1 MVVIIVVIVAVVLI
15 AIGLVYGGVLETG
28 FTGKTLW
35 DWIEVVGIPV
45 VVVIIAGVFVLMAKK
60 AEQRNEAQR
69 EIDID
74 RAREA
79 TLRSYLEVMSNLIIE
94 KKLKDSKKD
103 SPERAVAQAQTFMAL
118 RNLDGS
124 RKSVLLQFLKE
135 SGLIDRGRNVISL
148 YKANLDKAN
157 LSNVDLSG
165 TCLSGVS
172 LTEADLFNANLSN
185 ADLSDA
191 ILIGAILEDVDLRNA
206 DLRNVDRTDALVKKE
221 KERIWKRLE
230 LCCLKLWRRIQ
241 KTKKAN
247 TGNSF

>member
-1 MVVIIVVIVAVVLI
+1 MIVIIVVIVAVVLI
-15 AIGLVYGGVLETG
+15 PVILVSSGVLEAG

-35 DWIEVVGIPV
+35 DWIEAVGIPV
-45 VVVIIAGVFVLMAKK
+45 VVVIIAGVFGLVAKR
-60 AEQRNEAQR
+60 AGQRNEEQR

-148 YKANLDKAN
+148 YGADLDKAN

-172 LTEADLFNANLSN
+172 LTKADLFNANLSN

-191 ILIGAILEDVDLRNA
+191 ILIGAILEKADLHNA
-206 DLRNVDRTDALVKKE
+206 DLRNVDLTDTLVKKE

-230 LCCLKLWRRIQ
+230 LYCLKLWRKIQ
-241 KTKKAN
+241 K
-247 TGNSF
+247 

>member
-1 MVVIIVVIVAVVLI
+1 MVVSILVIVTVVLI
-15 AIGLVYGGVLETG
+15 TVGPVYSDVLETG

-35 DWIEVVGIPV
+35 DWMEVFGIPV
-45 VVVIIAGVFVLMAKK
+45 VVVIIAGVFGLMAKK
-60 AEQRNEAQR
+60 AEQRNEEQR

-103 SPERAVAQAQTFMAL
+103 SSERAVAQAQTFMAL
-118 RNLDGS
+118 RTLDGP
-124 RKSVLLQFLKE
+124 RKLVLLQFLKE
-135 SGLIDRGRNVISL
+135 SGLIDKDKNVISL

-157 LSNVDLSG
+157 LSSVDLSG

-172 LTEADLFNANLSN
+172 LKNADLYNTNLSN

-191 ILIGAILEDVDLRNA
+191 VLIGADLWKADLRNA
-206 DLRNVDRTDALVKKE
+206 DLRNADLSDAFIEISQLDEASDISGALMPEVIK
-221 KERIWKRLE
+221 
-230 LCCLKLWRRIQ
+230 
-241 KTKKAN
+241 
-247 TGNSF
+247 